1 MDRLLGKP
9 AEQEAVGDGIEE
21 IEDVG
26 LQDPRASMTNPLE
39 KLVQS
44 LVNA

>member
-26 LQDPRASMTNPLE
+26 LQEPRLAMADPLE